1 MEECDVRAGLAC
13 AAEIPADRPAALSC
27 VWHNPSTRPAQ
38 PPAWGAWGR
47 ALCVHAWGHLCFC
60 KRACANAQVWP
71 YVFACVEKGL
81 CLCANMFGGVCLC
94 VCTHRYVCLHAC
106 SHVCLCMSAY
116 MWNVHMCVSTC
127 TCWELQQ
134 KLRGSHYVCQPSHPK
149 AILREQGRARA
160 GQRGRQR
167 ARSGGAAGAGVGRC
181 PRRPP
186 LHVLSS
192 PSGEVGSSPGV
203 GKPLS
208 LPQAQ
213 SPANTLQPFS

>member
-60 KRACANAQVWP
+60 KHACANAQVWP

-81 CLCANMFGGVCLC
+81 CLCANMFWGDVLVC
-94 VCTHRYVCLHAC
+94 VYSQIYVFAC
-106 SHVCLCMSAY
+106 MLARVLVHVCIYVECAY
-116 MWNVHMCVSTC
+116 VRVYLYMLGATTEAKGEPLH
-127 TCWELQQ
+127 
-134 KLRGSHYVCQPSHPK
+134 VCQPSHPK

-160 GQRGRQR
+160 ERRGRQR

-208 LPQAQ
+208 LPQA
-213 SPANTLQPFS
+213 